1 MSDIFTIVDL
11 TRYAASMRKNAVL
24 SLSDDVESNLDQFI
38 TLSEV
43 GQLIKNNSVGEDEEG
58 NYLITEDT
66 FNQTFDEI
74 RTWIEGVVLANL
86 AAQDKIE
93 CAWDDEAN
101 EMVFWS
107 KKADGQTNT
116 GSN

>member
-11 TRYAASMRKNAVL
+11 TRYAMSMRKNAVL
-24 SLSDDVESNLDQFI
+24 SLGDDVESNLDQFI
-38 TLSEV
+38 TLSQV

-74 RTWIEGVVLANL
+74 RTWIEGVVLATL
-86 AAQDKIE
+86 AAEDKIE
-93 CAWDDEAN
+93 CAWDDETN
-101 EMVFWS
+101 EMIFWS

>member
-1 MSDIFTIVDL
+1 MSDIFTIVNL
-11 TRYAASMRKNAVL
+11 ERYAMSMRKNAVL
-24 SLSDDVESNLDQFI
+24 SLGEDNQSNLDEFI
-38 TLSEV
+38 TIPQVSK
-43 GQLIKNNSVGEDEEG
+43 LIENNSVGEDEEG

-74 RTWIEGVVLANL
+74 RTWIEGVVLAKL
-86 AAQDKIE
+86 AGEDKIE
-93 CAWDDEAN
+93 CAWDDETN
-101 EMVFWS
+101 EMIFWS